1 MPLLLLT
8 LKRENRRIVSIT
20 SNYQGQSTRCK
31 TYQMHKFCPSSCHP
45 ESTMKMET
53 SLPISLRCT
62 IKPLSHS
69 LNRLLPRSI
78 NNRLHIHWLLRLW
91 IQLLTIRHWHS
102 QLITIRVLLLLCLTL
117 FLSSLQWLKS
127 LPQFHK
133 KGRMTVITKMVW
145 SSSIWNT
152 QLVVMHKA
160 DMQLV
165 L

>member
-8 LKRENRRIVSIT
+8 LKQKHRILARIM
-20 SNYQGQSTRCK
+20 SNYQGQSARCK

-69 LNRLLPRSI
+69 LNRLLPHSI
-78 NNRLHIHWLLRLW
+78 INRQHIHWLLRLW
-91 IQLLTIRHWHS
+91 IQLLTIRHWHN
-102 QLITIRVLLLLCLTL
+102 QHITIRVLLHSCLTL

-145 SSSIWNT
+145 SSSIWIT
-152 QLVVMHKA
+152 QLVVMPKA
-160 DMQLV
+160 DMQRV